1 MAEVKI
7 NSANKI
13 AENPNSIWKLR
24 PSSSGVPSSGVI
36 PVSEWV
42 SFFFEQLKCPD
53 ISDEVEFDK
62 DFESILQTN
71 P

>member
-1 MAEVKI
+1 MSSIRIFCKLKFNRELSLQMAEVKI

-42 SFFFEQLKCPD
+42 SFFF
-53 ISDEVEFDK
+53 
-62 DFESILQTN
+62 
-71 P
+71 